1 MFDANIYSQRRE
13 LLRKTVGSGIILFW
27 GNEEMPMNYPANPY
41 HFRQDSSFLYFFGL
55 DQPGLAAIVDVDQ
68 NKDMLFGNDL
78 EIEDIIWMGKQPSMK
93 DRALRVGV
101 NNKHPLNEFENVVR
115 SASKDGRTIHYLP
128 LYRSDSVLK
137 TAALLGVGEKD
148 ARNGFSVELIKAIV
162 EQRSIKIAEEIVEME
177 KAHETTY
184 QMYEEAMKTIKP
196 GLYERD
202 IAGKMEGIVLA
213 AGCHIAFPTILT
225 INGQIL
231 HNHYHGNKL
240 EDGRLLVVD
249 SGAESPMN
257 YASDITR
264 TFPVNGKFTPKQKD
278 IYEIVYNAQMS
289 SIKAMKPGVSNKNIH
304 FMAARIIA
312 DGLKGMGL
320 MKGNMDDA
328 VDQGAH
334 ALFFPHG
341 LGHHIGLDV
350 HDMESYGEDYVG
362 YDKTVTR
369 SDQFGL
375 AYLRMAKS
383 LKTGY
388 VITVEPGIYFIPALI
403 DKWKGEGKFLEF
415 IDYDK
420 VNEYRDFGGV
430 RIEDDILVTEE
441 EHRVLGKS
449 IPKTIDDVEAIM
461 NT

>member
-1 MFDANIYSQRRE
+1 
-13 LLRKTVGSGIILFW
+13 
-27 GNEEMPMNYPANPY
+27 
-41 HFRQDSSFLYFFGL
+41 
-55 DQPGLAAIVDVDQ
+55 
-68 NKDMLFGNDL
+68 
-78 EIEDIIWMGKQPSMK
+78 
-93 DRALRVGV
+93 
-101 NNKHPLNEFENVVR
+101 PLNEFENVVR
-115 SASKDGRTIHYLP
+115 SASKDGQTIHYLP

-137 TAALLGVGEKD
+137 TAAWLGVGEKD

-162 EQRSIKIAEEIVEME
+162 EQRSIKIAEEIDEME
-177 KAHETTY
+177 KAHDTTY
-184 QMYEEAMKTIKP
+184 QMYEEAMKTTKP

-289 SIKAMKPGVSNKNIH
+289 SIKAIKPGASNKNIH
-304 FMAARIIA
+304 LMAARIIA

-350 HDMESYGEDYVG
+350 HDMESYGEDFVG
-362 YDKTVTR
+362 YDETVTR

-383 LKTGY
+383 LKKGY

-430 RIEDDILVTEE
+430 RIEDDILVAEDG
-441 EHRVLGKS
+441 HRVLGKG
-449 IPKTIDDVEAIM
+449 IPKTIDDVEALM
-461 NT
+461 NS